1 MPLRVA
7 AVLAALACA
16 SPLPAAEPNWW
27 SDEVEQALKRAKE
40 NRTELEKA
48 LAKVPKELR
57 KGMAFLVG
65 NMPDS
70 DLTSLTADFLLS
82 NVELAYKARK
92 EAP

>member
-1 MPLRVA
+1 MV
-7 AVLAALACA
+7 
-16 SPLPAAEPNWW
+16 
-27 SDEVEQALKRAKE
+27 EVGQALKRAKE

-48 LAKVPKELR
+48 LAKVPKEQR

-70 DLTSLTADFLLS
+70 DLTSLTADFFLS

-92 EAP
+92 EAPWGKEVPEELFLNDVLP